1 MRRLLAAALA
11 GALLFAGAA
20 CSRNNDG
27 DDGGDGGTP
36 TSAPPTGGGRST
48 EEICAEG
55 EQLSLQYQ
63 GEWEAAGQ
71 DLQDAVAGG
80 DPQEIEDAAAAFTDV
95 TNRWAA
101 DMRTLVAD
109 AEDPAVREDGEAFA
123 TELEELAD
131 AVATGDPSGLDTSE
145 FQEASQAMAEHCA

>member
-20 CSRNNDG
+20 CSRNNEDCCAE
-27 DDGGDGGTP
+27 DGTP

-55 EQLSLQYQ
+55 EQLTLQYQ

-71 DLQDAVAGG
+71 DLQDAVASG
-80 DPQEIEDAAAAFTDV
+80 DPQQIEDAAAAFTDV
-95 TNRWAA
+95 SNRWAT

-109 AEDPAVREDGEAFA
+109 AEDPQVRQDGEAFA

-131 AVATGDPSGLDTSE
+131 AVATGDPSGLDTSG
-145 FQEASQAMAEHCA
+145 FQDASQAMAEHCA